1 MYAVYS
7 SYDSTPEMIFM
18 SRQSAL
24 RWSEVQPM
32 IDGETYAVKPLEVLD
47 V

>member
-1 MYAVYS
+1 MYAVYT
-7 SYDSTPEMIFM
+7 SYDPSPEMIFM

-24 RWSEVQPM
+24 RWCEVQSM
-32 IDGETYAVKPLEVLD
+32 IDGEVYTVKPLEVLD